1 MEEPIIDFLQN
12 LGLTWINIG
21 MAISTDYRETTLK
34 VLKENPNITKQ
45 EFFKLTGI
53 EQFEYDKR
61 N

>member
-21 MAISTDYRETTLK
+21 MAISTDYREITLK
-34 VLKENPNITKQ
+34 VIKENPNITKQ

-53 EQFEYDKR
+53 KQYEFDKR

>member
-61 N
+61 T